1 MSYIYNNRVCSEA
14 ENIIL
19 NIDIPRNY
27 QTSFFRDGLFCEF
40 SPLTEKFICCW
51 CFDIANG
58 LFWMNQGNE
67 WECYENVETDSL
79 ASHLLSTIPDL
90 EEVLSDAAG
99 YGLVMETLY
108 KLKDGRH

>member
-1 MSYIYNNRVCSEA
+1 
-14 ENIIL
+14 
-19 NIDIPRNY
+19 
-27 QTSFFRDGLFCEF
+27 
-40 SPLTEKFICCW
+40 
-51 CFDIANG
+51 
-58 LFWMNQGNE
+58 MNQGNE